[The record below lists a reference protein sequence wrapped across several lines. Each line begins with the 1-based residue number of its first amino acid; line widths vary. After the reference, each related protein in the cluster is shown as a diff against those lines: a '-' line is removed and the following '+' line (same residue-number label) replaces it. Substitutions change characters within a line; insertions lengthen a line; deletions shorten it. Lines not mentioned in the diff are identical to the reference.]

1 MMKNKV
7 FKALLLAFAFC
18 LFLTAVVVPAQASV
32 SDVSGAT
39 VDETAD
45 NSVITYTN
53 PDTGYE
59 LELNDQLYLLSDQQK
74 DALKEIMKVLTKYSH
89 VVFLTTDNSEKDIF
103 ISEEDSEDATYPIS
117 LLVYSRTDD
126 TIWFGTDC
134 DRGNLADDDLL
145 QEIVNRSNTISWYSA
160 AKYGFTVLINRFR
173 GDPDDT
179 VLNIGA
185 DVSDDP
191 QATVGPVLYTNPDTG
206 YSLIILDDIDLLT
219 DEEEEWL
226 IEDMKPVTEYGSI
239 AFWSTDQTARDEIDQ
254 ARVKRKELFEFESA
268 SVFVINMGIRKL
280 TIQSYGNIYNN
291 INDSYARSI
300 TDNVSHYATD
310 KKYYNAA
317 SEVYQQIYQVMN
329 GADIPEPMKIT
340 GYVIMSIIIGLTVAL
355 SLAFSA
361 KYNPIRELPVDA
373 NSIQGSG
380 TFSKKGSKITIS
392 KEERTVST
400 SSYSGGGGCS
410 SCGGGGCSSCGG
422 GGSSCGG
429 GGCGGGGSSSF

>member
-7 FKALLLAFAFC
+7 FKAFLFAFVFC
-18 LFLTAVVVPAQASV
+18 LLHTAVVVPAQALA

-39 VDETAD
+39 VDEVAD

-59 LELNDQLYLLSDQQK
+59 IELDDQLYLLSDQQK
-74 DALKEIMKVLTKYSH
+74 EALTEIMKVLTEYTH
-89 VVFLTTDNSEKDIF
+89 VCFLTTDNSEKDIF
-103 ISEEDSEDATYPIS
+103 ISEEDSEDTTYPIS

-134 DRGNLADDDLL
+134 DRGNLADDDIL
-145 QEIVNRSNTISWYSA
+145 QEIIDRSNTISWYSA

-185 DVSDDP
+185 DVSDDS

-206 YSLIILDDIDLLT
+206 YSLIIIDDIDLLT
-219 DEEEEWL
+219 AEEEMWL

-268 SVFVINMGIRKL
+268 SVFVINMDIRKL
-280 TIQSYGNIYNN
+280 TIQSYGNIYDN

-317 SEVYQQIYQVMN
+317 SEVYQQIYKVMN
-329 GADIPEPMKIT
+329 GLDIPEPMKIT

-361 KYNPIRELPVDA
+361 KYNPIRELPMDA
-373 NSIQGSG
+373 EGIQGSG
-380 TFSKKGSKITIS
+380 TFSKKGSKKTIS
-392 KEERTVST
+392 KEERTIST
-400 SSYSGGGGCS
+400 SSHSGGGCS
-410 SCGGGGCSSCGG
+410 SCGGGCSSCGG

>member
-7 FKALLLAFAFC
+7 FKAFLLAFVFC
-18 LFLTAVVVPAQASV
+18 LFLTAVVVPAQALA

-39 VDETAD
+39 VDEVAD

-59 LELNDQLYLLSDQQK
+59 IELDDQLYLLSDQQK
-74 DALKEIMKVLTKYSH
+74 EALTEIMKVLTEYTH
-89 VVFLTTDNSEKDIF
+89 VCFLTTDNSEKDIF
-103 ISEEDSEDATYPIS
+103 ISEEDSEDTTYPIS

-134 DRGNLADDDLL
+134 DRGNLADDDIL
-145 QEIVNRSNTISWYSA
+145 QEIIDRSNTISWYSA

-185 DVSDDP
+185 DVSDDS

-219 DEEEEWL
+219 AEEEMWL

-268 SVFVINMGIRKL
+268 SVFVINMDIRKL
-280 TIQSYGNIYNN
+280 TIQSYGNIYDN

-317 SEVYQQIYQVMN
+317 SEVYQQIYKVMN
-329 GADIPEPMKIT
+329 GLDIPEPMKIT

-361 KYNPIRELPVDA
+361 KYNPIRELPMDA
-373 NSIQGSG
+373 EGIQGSG
-380 TFSKKGSKITIS
+380 TFSKKGSKKTIS
-392 KEERTVST
+392 KEERTIST
-400 SSYSGGGGCS
+400 SSHSGGGCS
-410 SCGGGGCSSCGG
+410 SCGGGCSSCGG

>member
-7 FKALLLAFAFC
+7 FKAFLFAFVFC
-18 LFLTAVVVPAQASV
+18 LLHTAVVVPAQALA

-39 VDETAD
+39 VDEVAD

-59 LELNDQLYLLSDQQK
+59 IELDDQLYLLSDQQK
-74 DALKEIMKVLTKYSH
+74 EALTEIMKVLTEYTH
-89 VVFLTTDNSEKDIF
+89 VCFLTTDNSEKDIF
-103 ISEEDSEDATYPIS
+103 ISEEDSEDTTYPIS

-134 DRGNLADDDLL
+134 DRGNLADDDIL
-145 QEIVNRSNTISWYSA
+145 QEIIDRSNTISWYSA

-185 DVSDDP
+185 DVSDDS

-219 DEEEEWL
+219 AEEEMWL

-268 SVFVINMGIRKL
+268 SVFVINMDIRKL
-280 TIQSYGNIYNN
+280 TIQSYGNIYDN

-317 SEVYQQIYQVMN
+317 SEVYQQIYKVMN
-329 GADIPEPMKIT
+329 GLDIPEPMKIT

-361 KYNPIRELPVDA
+361 KYNPIRELPMDA
-373 NSIQGSG
+373 EGIQGSG
-380 TFSKKGSKITIS
+380 TFSKKGSKKTIS
-392 KEERTVST
+392 KEERTIST
-400 SSYSGGGGCS
+400 SSHSGGGCS
-410 SCGGGGCSSCGG
+410 SCGGGCSSCGG

>member
-7 FKALLLAFAFC
+7 FKAFLFAFVFC
-18 LFLTAVVVPAQASV
+18 LLHTAVVVPAQALA

-39 VDETAD
+39 VDEVAD

-59 LELNDQLYLLSDQQK
+59 IELDDQLYLLSDQQK
-74 DALKEIMKVLTKYSH
+74 EALTEIMKVLTEYTH
-89 VVFLTTDNSEKDIF
+89 VCFLTTDNSEKDIF
-103 ISEEDSEDATYPIS
+103 ISEEDSEDTTYPIS

-134 DRGNLADDDLL
+134 DRGNLADDDIL
-145 QEIVNRSNTISWYSA
+145 QEIIDRSNTISWYSA

-173 GDPDDT
+173 GDPDNT

-191 QATVGPVLYTNPDTG
+191 QETVGPVLYTNPDTG
-206 YSLIILDDIDLLT
+206 YSLIILDDLDLLT
-219 DEEEEWL
+219 AEEEMWL

-268 SVFVINMGIRKL
+268 SVFVINMDIRKL
-280 TIQSYGNIYNN
+280 TIQSYGNIYDN

-317 SEVYQQIYQVMN
+317 SEVYQQIYKVMN
-329 GADIPEPMKIT
+329 GLDIPEPMKIT

-361 KYNPIRELPVDA
+361 KYNPIRELPMDA
-373 NSIQGSG
+373 EGIQGSG
-380 TFSKKGSKITIS
+380 TFSKKGSKKTIS
-392 KEERTVST
+392 KEERTIST
-400 SSYSGGGGCS
+400 SSHSGGGCS
-410 SCGGGGCSSCGG
+410 SCGGGCSSCGG